1 MMMGC
6 CTATGMVFGLLGML
20 TPLIAIGAV
29 IYLLAAK
36 SRRSRIMARYAEMKD
51 LNQRRRRPRRL

>member
-29 IYLLAAK
+29 ISA
-36 SRRSRIMARYAEMKD
+36 RRQTK
-51 LNQRRRRPRRL
+51 RPRTWRGALR